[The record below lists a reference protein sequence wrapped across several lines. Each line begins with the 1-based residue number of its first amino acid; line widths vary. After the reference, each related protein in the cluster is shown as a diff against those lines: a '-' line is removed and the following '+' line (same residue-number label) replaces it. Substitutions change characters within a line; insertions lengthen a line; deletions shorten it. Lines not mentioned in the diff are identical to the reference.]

1 MVVMR
6 HATLLNLTFLGFAL
20 GFALL
25 GCGGG
30 GGSNVI
36 RGSTSGGSVDLEIDD
51 GAQSGVESAHIP
63 PSIITVLGQDATTG
77 AISLYF
83 AGFRDE
89 GNGFSSKMWQIQLI
103 LGDAPV
109 AGNVYQLAT
118 PTSGEPPAGTLQ
130 LEEDDRYADWSAAGG
145 SVSVD
150 SVISGRAT
158 FTATSAAMTPMFGAS
173 LVSPTSVTPTSGA
186 ATGGFLLSGQLVIAN
201 LGAICQCSD

>member
-1 MVVMR
+1 MVAMR
-6 HATLLNLTFLGFAL
+6 HAPVLNLTFV

-63 PSIITVLGQDATTG
+63 PSTITVLGQDATTG

-89 GNGFSSKMWQIQLI
+89 GNGSSTKMWQIQLV

-118 PTSGEPPAGTLQ
+118 PTSGEPPAGTGTLDM
-130 LEEDDRYADWSAAGG
+130 EEDDRYAEWSAAAG

-150 SVISGRAT
+150 SVVSGQAT
-158 FTATSAAMTPMFGAS
+158 FTVASAAMTPMAGAS

-186 ATGGFLLSGQLVIAN
+186 ATGTFLLDGQLVIAN
-201 LGAICQCSD
+201 LSAICQCSD